1 MSESPAS
8 SPLVPGVPAA
18 SGPETAPGR
27 NGTGKSLTTPRS
39 STNSTSA
46 TQLLPEDRA
55 AVILLTLGPE
65 TAAKFLSEV
74 DEHAVRRFAKAVNRM
89 RTVSASIVDVV
100 IADFIESV
108 RDQKTLHGGPNEI
121 RRYLSEVL
129 ERDQVEQIVLEV
141 EEKNRS
147 VWTKL
152 GEVEDAKIASLLKV
166 EHPRVAAFT
175 LTRLA
180 ATKAARVLE
189 NLEPDL
195 ARSIVLR
202 MSDIAAIDPDVVQR
216 IGDVIGRDFLS
227 TEQRSK
233 HARRPIDI
241 VAGVM
246 NHIGNETREDL
257 LGHMDERNP
266 ELARNVRRV
275 MFTFN
280 NIAERVR
287 PRDVPALVKAFDPQT
302 LLIACKGGGPVVDF
316 VLENISK
323 RMAERLEEEVK
334 ELTDISRKEI
344 ELARNEMTSF
354 VQDMAKRGA
363 IQLID
368 SEAAEE
374 G

>member
-1 MSESPAS
+1 MSDQASPPADTAKDTK
-8 SPLVPGVPAA
+8 LVRAGATQPSRVGT
-18 SGPETAPGR
+18 SAP
-27 NGTGKSLTTPRS
+27 
-39 STNSTSA
+39 STS
-46 TQLLPEDRA
+46 QLQPEDRA
-55 AVILLTLGPE
+55 AIVLLTLGPE
-65 TAAKFLSEV
+65 TAAKFLTDV
-74 DEHAVRRFAKAVNRM
+74 DESAMRRFAKAVNRM
-89 RTVSASIVDVV
+89 RLVPAPVVDAV
-100 IADFIESV
+100 IGEFIEQV
-108 RDQKTLHGGPNEI
+108 RDQKTLRGGPEEI

-129 ERDQVEQIVLEV
+129 ERDQVEQIVQEV

-189 NLEPDL
+189 NLEPEL
-195 ARSIVLR
+195 ARAIVLR
-202 MSDIAAIDPDVVQR
+202 MSDIAAIDPEVVQR

-233 HARRPIDI
+233 HARKPVDI

-280 NIAERVR
+280 NIADRVR
-287 PRDVPALVKAFDPQT
+287 PKDVPNIVKGFDAQN
-302 LLIACKGGGPVVDF
+302 LLIALKGGGPVFDF
-316 VLENISK
+316 VMANISK
-323 RMAERLEEEVK
+323 RMAERFDEEIK
-334 ELTDISRKEI
+334 ELADISRKEI

-363 IQLID
+363 IQLVD
-368 SEAAEE
+368 SE
-374 G
+374 GGDD